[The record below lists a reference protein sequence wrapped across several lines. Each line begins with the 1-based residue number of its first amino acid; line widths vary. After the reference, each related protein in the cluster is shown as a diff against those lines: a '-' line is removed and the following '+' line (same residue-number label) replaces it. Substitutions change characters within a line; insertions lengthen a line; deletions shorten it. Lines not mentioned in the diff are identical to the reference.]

1 MRFTKSRD
9 RIRVMLID
17 KTRLRRSTGAFSA
30 ATAPAAL
37 GAFCLKRFVETDPR
51 LRNRVE
57 IVVRSYAFDAPCGLI
72 VHEIVEQRPDLIGM
86 TCQPWNTLDNI
97 QIGSLLRQ
105 LLPETIV
112 VHGGPMV
119 VDRNRYLEKVAGS
132 GVSVVVEG
140 EGEET
145 FAELLLHLLDGAPPL
160 KSIAGLGFFDEG
172 GQPAVTAPRESPDVS
187 RLPPVMTPEHLD
199 ALGAVVPYE
208 TSRGCPYQ
216 CSFCN
221 WGGRRTSLRFRSREV
236 IEQDVGAILG
246 ADRVQQLWFVDSAVD
261 VSVDH
266 VRFLADVI
274 RRHRRHPVF
283 VGAFFNFQSADLSY
297 AADLAG
303 AFDFVRAGLQTAN
316 DKVLSDLGR
325 KELGIGR
332 VDRIREMVLPHFPT
346 LLMDVMFGLP
356 GVTMEDL
363 AGSVR
368 FLLDRDIRYIN
379 LFRLQAMPGT
389 ELAERRDVYGLVADM
404 EYPFM
409 VYAHNGCSAE
419 RIIEMQQFKVNVDAL
434 RPLFWAGLYA
444 ELRRKGVDLI
454 DFARRLHTF
463 VPRINHRMEYGMA
476 DDDDLDWGPDLVDAV
491 LRAASLYTDD
501 PERESALASAAESAY
516 SLLSRPVQAQAH

>member
-1 MRFTKSRD
+1 
-9 RIRVMLID
+9 
-17 KTRLRRSTGAFSA
+17 
-30 ATAPAAL
+30 
-37 GAFCLKRFVETDPR
+37 
-51 LRNRVE
+51 
-57 IVVRSYAFDAPCGLI
+57 
-72 VHEIVEQRPDLIGM
+72 
-86 TCQPWNTLDNI
+86 
-97 QIGSLLRQ
+97 
-105 LLPETIV
+105 
-112 VHGGPMV
+112 
-119 VDRNRYLEKVAGS
+119 
-132 GVSVVVEG
+132 
-140 EGEET
+140 
-145 FAELLLHLLDGAPPL
+145 
-160 KSIAGLGFFDEG
+160 
-172 GQPAVTAPRESPDVS
+172 
-187 RLPPVMTPEHLD
+187 
-199 ALGAVVPYE
+199 
-208 TSRGCPYQ
+208 
-216 CSFCN
+216 
-221 WGGRRTSLRFRSREV
+221 
-236 IEQDVGAILG
+236 
-246 ADRVQQLWFVDSAVD
+246 
-261 VSVDH
+261 
-266 VRFLADVI
+266 
-274 RRHRRHPVF
+274 VF

-303 AFDFVRAGLQTAN
+303 AFYFVRAGLQTAN